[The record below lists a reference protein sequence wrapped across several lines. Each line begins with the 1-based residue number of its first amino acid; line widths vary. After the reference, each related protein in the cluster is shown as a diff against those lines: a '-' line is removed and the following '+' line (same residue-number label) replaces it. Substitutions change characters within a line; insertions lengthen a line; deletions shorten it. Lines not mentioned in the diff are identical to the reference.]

1 MSLGFFRSRYG
12 GLSCTR
18 GAGRIDDAED
28 AIGGGGVGNSSWS
41 LGQCDDDATPH
52 YVVSTK

>member
-1 MSLGFFRSRYG
+1 MSLGFFWSRYG

-41 LGQCDDDATPH
+41 LGRCDDDATPH